1 MKNNQSEEIMLA
13 EHQEENANHGNDHN
27 EMNENHSENGHQE
40 SSQEVHRE
48 ETHHG
53 ADAHAEETHGGHGDG
68 EQTVVQKIVADLG
81 DHREF
86 TAFNY
91 PLFELP
97 VILYDEGNF
106 KFYSGIHSM
115 EEAGEYTYHHH
126 KIVKAKD
133 HEAKPTLDLSIT
145 NFLAFQII
153 AAIILVFLFSKAKA
167 AYKKNPKSA
176 PKGIQNVVE
185 MFVMFIR
192 DDIARSNIPVRK
204 LADSLTPYLIT
215 LFFFIYTMN
224 MIGLVPGGHTPTGS
238 ISITAGLALTS
249 FFVIN
254 FFQIKQEGIWGYI
267 KHLGAGAPIG
277 VNLLMFV
284 IEFAGQF
291 IKPAV
296 LAIRLFA
303 NMSAG
308 HIVLFSFIG
317 LIIQNGLGGTP
328 FSLMALFVY
337 LLELLV
343 AFIQAYI
350 FTLLT
355 AIFLGLGLHGDH
367 EHAH

>member
-1 MKNNQSEEIMLA
+1 MSDIKKSEIELA
-13 EHQEENANHGNDHN
+13 DHHEEQVHSEAADHN
-27 EMNENHSENGHQE
+27 MDAHHTEADDHHEEKEMNE
-40 SSQEVHRE
+40 V
-48 ETHHG
+48 
-53 ADAHAEETHGGHGDG
+53 
-68 EQTVVQKIVADLG
+68 EQIVADLG

-86 TAFNY
+86 TLFNY

-106 KFYSGIHSM
+106 KFYSGVHAM
-115 EEAGEYTYHHH
+115 EEAGEYVYTHHH
-126 KIVKAKD
+126 IVKAD
-133 HEAKPTLDLSIT
+133 NHDAHPTLDLSLT
-145 NFLAFQII
+145 NFMAFQIL
-153 AAIILVFLFSKAKA
+153 AAIIVIFLFSRAKS
-167 AYKKNPKSA
+167 AYKRNPKSA
-176 PKGIQNVVE
+176 PKGLQNVVE
-185 MFVMFIR
+185 MFVTFIR
-192 DDIARSNIPVRK
+192 DDIARANIPVKK

-238 ISITAGLALTS
+238 ISITAGLALTA

-254 FFQIKQEGIWGYI
+254 FYQIKQEGIIGYI

-317 LIIQNGLGGTP
+317 LIIMNGAGGTP